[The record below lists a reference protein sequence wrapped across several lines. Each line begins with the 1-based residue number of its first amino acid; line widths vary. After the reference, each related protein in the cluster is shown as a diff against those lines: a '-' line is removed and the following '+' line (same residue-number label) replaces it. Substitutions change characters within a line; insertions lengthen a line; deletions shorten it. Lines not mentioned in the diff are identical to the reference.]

1 MWHGPCLNKQTSTSL
16 KLVKDIVRILEHL
29 GRDERRFHFLKQNL
43 SLDTR
48 QHNCHLLC
56 YMYGGNVN
64 SQCNPY
70 SPWKELELE
79 GLHLINFCR
88 RSNDFCR
95 FPISLMKPSK
105 INPLLGTY
113 RIVDL
118 RIRPSVQIQDTQWEF
133 APSEKWINFN
143 RENLAFSNKSI
154 QNDIWDSY
162 LKIEVKIQ
170 KRHRDEGS
178 NQFL

>member
-1 MWHGPCLNKQTSTSL
+1 M
-16 KLVKDIVRILEHL
+16 RILEHL

-95 FPISLMKPSK
+95 FPISLMKPS
-105 INPLLGTY
+105 NSNTLLV
-113 RIVDL
+113 I
-118 RIRPSVQIQDTQWEF
+118 
-133 APSEKWINFN
+133 
-143 RENLAFSNKSI
+143 
-154 QNDIWDSY
+154 SY
-162 LKIEVKIQ
+162 LCPSLFEISF
-170 KRHRDEGS
+170 G
-178 NQFL
+178 FLTVSFFHTNSYCLKWGFKMITKHV